1 MRPRRSS
8 AELGTAARR
17 ALAVALLATLAAC
30 STLESGQ
37 RAASSSRSSAPTN
50 EGSGAIAPPSGFV
63 GPQAVAPEPT
73 PPEPEPAQTAPATPS
88 RPRSETA
95 GATQSLLAQSRA
107 ARAAGSYA
115 QASATIERALR
126 IAPSDPRLWVELGEI
141 QLASGD
147 AAQAATL
154 ARKALTLAAD
164 DSVVIADAQKLLRAA
179 ADNARRQP

>member
-1 MRPRRSS
+1 MSRAPAPADVR
-8 AELGTAARR
+8 TAARR
-17 ALAVALLATLAAC
+17 TLVTALLAATAAC
-30 STLESGQ
+30 TTLEGGS
-37 RAASSSRSSAPTN
+37 RPADSSRASMPTATPSA
-50 EGSGAIAPPSGFV
+50 SGAAAAPG
-63 GPQAVAPEPT
+63 AVEAPAATAPEPGL
-73 PPEPEPAQTAPATPS
+73 AAPAAPS

-95 GATQSLLAQSRA
+95 GATQALLAQSRA

-164 DSVVIADAQKLLRAA
+164 DSVAIADAQKLLRAA
-179 ADNARRQP
+179 GGH